1 MHLTLHLTP
10 EIETQLNTQAALT
23 GKPPEELVL
32 EALRDKFSLEPSSS
46 TMLPTE
52 EWLRQFDAWV
62 AELQSRNPRVDDSR
76 ESIYQDR
83 D

>member
-32 EALRDKFSLEPSSS
+32 EALRDKFAIEPIS
-46 TMLPTE
+46 TTPLATD

-62 AELQSRNPRVDDSR
+62 SNLSSRNPLVDDSR
-76 ESIYQDR
+76 ESIYSDR